1 MTNTTHSQCRE
12 SRFNPW
18 SGNWIPHT
26 ATKQRSFVLQLRP
39 DAAEYINA
47 EKQNKTIALSYT
59 SDGSLARHDFVMA
72 CSSSYLENT
81 ELVNIK

>member
-1 MTNTTHSQCRE
+1 M
-12 SRFNPW
+12 
-18 SGNWIPHT
+18 
-26 ATKQRSFVLQLRP
+26 LQLRP